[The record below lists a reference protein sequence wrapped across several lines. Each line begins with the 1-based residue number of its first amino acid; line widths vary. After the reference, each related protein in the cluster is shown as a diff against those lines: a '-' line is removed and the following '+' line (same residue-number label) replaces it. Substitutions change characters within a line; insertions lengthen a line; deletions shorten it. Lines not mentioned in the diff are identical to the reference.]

1 MENEAKELQV
11 HIVYAGNYYHYFDD
25 TLRSFILEG
34 MRKFK
39 IRSVMVT
46 KIFMWR
52 SDLVTKEKM
61 ENLYKGDRDS
71 VNNNLESLFQDLRL
85 ARNPDDREHWSYF
98 LPKLTEKELKLVE
111 RKDARYRLTFDNWV
125 DPDVKEA
132 EMKLSE
138 SDSKYVY
145 GMSRR
150 RTFIIKNSCL

>member
-11 HIVYAGNYYHYFDD
+11 HIVYAVNYYHYFDD

-52 SDLVTKEKM
+52 SHLITKEKT

-71 VNNNLESLFQDLRL
+71 VNNNLESLIMIHYFKIFDLQETRMTGSIGHIFY
-85 ARNPDDREHWSYF
+85 RN
-98 LPKLTEKELKLVE
+98 
-111 RKDARYRLTFDNWV
+111 
-125 DPDVKEA
+125 
-132 EMKLSE
+132 
-138 SDSKYVY
+138 
-145 GMSRR
+145 
-150 RTFIIKNSCL
+150 